1 MAQNGHSQVQTDF
14 KTFLTELNGRLW
26 TRELSLRSAR
36 KGWRMPRGQITR
48 EELALIRTAIARN
61 ALPCVIRWRSE
72 GPELTVYHA
81 AEGSPSAE
89 PILRLL
95 PRHLSASLRRMRDA
109 SSVADGLFRAIVFTE
124 QNRLNL
130 ERANLIQPSRRS
142 SLPPPRS

>member
-14 KTFLTELNGRLW
+14 KTFLAELNERLW
-26 TRELSLRSAR
+26 KRELSLRSSR

-72 GPELTVYHA
+72 GPELTVYHIA
-81 AEGSPSAE
+81 DGSPAE

-95 PRHLSASLRRMRDA
+95 PKHLSAPLRRMRDA
-109 SSVADGLFRAIVFTE
+109 SSVADGLFKAIVFTE

-130 ERANLIQPSRRS
+130 ERANLVQPSRRS